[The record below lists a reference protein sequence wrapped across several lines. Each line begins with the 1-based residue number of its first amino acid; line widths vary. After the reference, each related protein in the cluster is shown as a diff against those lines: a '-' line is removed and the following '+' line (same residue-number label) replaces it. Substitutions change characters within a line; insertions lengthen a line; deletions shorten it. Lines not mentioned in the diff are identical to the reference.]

1 LGSIAAAVVLQC
13 NKQPVSA
20 LDAPVREQLEVRFV
34 HFHRRFRLLR
44 CPLKL
49 NGFVYGVHGV
59 CAVCALQALALKLA
73 MHVVAVKPAFLS
85 RETVDSSELE
95 KELDI
100 LRAQAQASGKPAQ
113 IIEKIVQGRLNK

>member
-1 LGSIAAAVVLQC
+1 MRRCANSW
-13 NKQPVSA
+13 
-20 LDAPVREQLEVRFV
+20 RYEFV
-34 HFHRRFRLLR
+34 HFQRLFSLQR
-44 CPLKL
+44 WPQEL
-49 NGFVYGVHGV
+49 NGFVYGAYWVDGV
-59 CAVCALQALALKLA
+59 RAVCVLQALALKLA

-113 IIEKIVQGRLNK
+113 IIEKIMQGRLNK